1 MTQVRF
7 GGNEPRGYQAARW
20 TYNLPQKAEAWL
32 TPKLGQKVAG
42 FTKNQLNTDFS
53 HFTSVSLGKFK
64 TMLADPPR
72 LPLLLLL
79 YPGTVG
85 PRLYRAYQ
93 RGKENNDYREMGDV
107 LRRDV
112 TAITMFVFALAPLVN
127 NTSKLVQK
135 IKGVNLVN
143 KDGGV
148 LSYSD
153 FRNYEIDSAKALWQL
168 VKEGNGVGLKNA
180 INNLKDQ
187 GLTEKH
193 KALNPKITH
202 NYADI
207 LKNLKREVSQFV
219 EDFNPEKYKVADE
232 KAEELAISK
241 AEKVYKHFT
250 EAEDAVFA
258 ALQEGG
264 KKGSKEVM
272 EIAKNL
278 QGQAKGALK
287 YYAKVHRLPADVLSF
302 AVLVGLIGWAPMAFN
317 AWWNKRQFEK
327 QMSAAVNSIPPKP
340 IPLPQPPVPQAIT
353 ASTAFQP
360 FMGFPPQRAANPFS
374 RSV

>member
-7 GGNEPRGYQAARW
+7 GSNEPRGYQAARW

-32 TPKLGQKVAG
+32 APKVGETAAA
-42 FTKNQLNTDFS
+42 FTKKQLNIDFS
-53 HFTSVSLGKFK
+53 NFTNVSVGKFK
-64 TMLADPPR
+64 TLLAEPPK

-107 LRRDV
+107 MRRDV
-112 TAITMFVFALAPLVN
+112 TAITMFVFALSPLVN
-127 NTSKLVQK
+127 WTSKQVQK

-153 FRNYEIDSAKALWQL
+153 FRNYEIDTPQALWQL
-168 VKEGNGVGLKNA
+168 VKEGNGPGLKNA
-180 INNLKDQ
+180 INALKDH
-187 GLTEKH
+187 GLTEKY
-193 KALNPKITH
+193 KALDP
-202 NYADI
+202 ADKSHDYTET

-219 EDFNPEKYKVADE
+219 DDFNPEKYNVVKQGEKLPLDKAKDVYVQFT
-232 KAEELAISK
+232 KAEQA
-241 AEKVYKHFT
+241 VV
-250 EAEDAVFA
+250 EA
-258 ALQEGG
+258 LKEGG
-264 KKGSKEVM
+264 KEGSKEVM

-278 QGQAKGALK
+278 QGQTKGALK
-287 YYAKVHRLPADVLSF
+287 YYAKIHRLPADVLSF

-317 AWWNKRQFEK
+317 GWWNKRQFEK

-340 IPLPQPPVPQAIT
+340 MALPQPSAPLAIT
-353 ASTAFQP
+353 APSGFQP
-360 FMGFPPQRAANPFS
+360 FPGFPPQGTANPFN
-374 RSV
+374 RLV

>member
-7 GGNEPRGYQAARW
+7 GSNEPMGYQAARW

-32 TPKLGQKVAG
+32 APKVGKTVAE

-53 HFTSVSLGKFK
+53 HFTNVSVGKLK
-64 TMLADPPR
+64 TLLAEPPK

-107 LRRDV
+107 MRRDV
-112 TAITMFVFALAPLVN
+112 TAITMFVFALSPLVN
-127 NTSKLVQK
+127 WTSKQVQK

-153 FRNYEIDSAKALWQL
+153 FRNYEIDSATALWQL

-180 INNLKDQ
+180 INALKDH
-187 GLTEKH
+187 GLTEKYL
-193 KALNPKITH
+193 ALNPKKPH
-202 NYADI
+202 NYAEI

-219 EDFNPEKYKVADE
+219 DDFNPETYNAAEQGE
-232 KAEELAISK
+232 KLPIDK
-241 AEKVYKHFT
+241 AKDVYVQFT
-250 EAEDAVFA
+250 KAEDAVYA
-258 ALQEGG
+258 ALKKGG
-264 KKGSKEVM
+264 KKDSKEVM

-278 QGQAKGALK
+278 RGQTKGALK
-287 YYAKVHRLPADVLSF
+287 HYAKVHRLPADVLSF

-317 AWWNKRQFEK
+317 GWWNKRQFEK

-340 IPLPQPPVPQAIT
+340 MAIPLPSAPLAIT
-353 ASTAFQP
+353 APTTFQP
-360 FMGFPPQRAANPFS
+360 FPGFPPQGVANPFS
-374 RSV
+374 RTV